1 MPTQA
6 LQSTTADLRIDAG
19 WIIPVHPAG
28 SVLTGHSL
36 LVKDGRIAALIPDH
50 EADAWTCRERVHLP
64 GHLLIPGL
72 VNLHTHAAMTLLRGY
87 ADDLPLM
94 DWLNH
99 HIWPAEARH
108 GSHDFVR
115 DGTLLACMEMLAG
128 GITCFNDMY
137 FFAEG
142 AVEAATLAG
151 MRIAAG
157 MILVDFPT
165 GYAADTDGY
174 LQKGLAM
181 RDAHAD
187 NPLATFCLAPHAP
200 YTVGDRGL
208 EKIMTYAGQLDLP
221 IHIHIHET
229 EDEVRQGIAQYGVRP
244 LARLKSLG
252 MLGPNLIAVHGVHL
266 DDQEIG
272 WLASHGCHIA
282 HCPASNLKLA
292 SGFAPVARLLA
303 AGVNVGIG
311 SDGAASNNRLDLLG
325 EMRLAALLAKGVA
338 GDPAALPAA
347 KALEMATLAGA
358 RALGLDQ
365 EIGSLEAGKQ
375 ADIVAIDMTA
385 PGSQPCYDPLSDLV
399 YSVGREQVS
408 HVWVAGKAQVE
419 NGVCLSL
426 DRNEVLRAAKKWKGL
441 ISRSR

>member
-1 MPTQA
+1 MSTQA
-6 LQSTTADLRIDAG
+6 IPSTTADLRIDAG

-36 LVKDGRIAALIPDH
+36 LVKDGRIAALLPDK
-50 EADAWTCRERVHLP
+50 EADAWTCRERASLP

-115 DGTLLACMEMLAG
+115 DGTLLACLEMLAG

-142 AVEAATLAG
+142 AVEAASQAG

-229 EDEVRQGIAQYGVRP
+229 EDELRQSIAQHGVRP

-252 MLGPNLIAVHGVHL
+252 MLGPSLIAVHGVHL
-266 DDQEIG
+266 NDMEIG
-272 WLASHGCHIA
+272 WLASHGCHVA

-325 EMRLAALLAKGVA
+325 ELRLAALLAKGVS

-347 KALEMATLAGA
+347 QALEMATLAGA
-358 RALGLDQ
+358 RALGMDH
-365 EIGSLEAGKQ
+365 EIGSLEPGKQ

-385 PGSQPCYDPLSDLV
+385 AGSQPCYDPLSDLV

-408 HVWVAGKAQVE
+408 HVWVAGKARVE

>member
-1 MPTQA
+1 MTNPA
-6 LQSTTADLRIDAG
+6 SHSNRADLRIDAG
-19 WIIPVHPAG
+19 WIIPVQPAG

-36 LVKDGRIAALIPDH
+36 LVRDGRIAALLPSD
-50 EADAWTCRERVHLP
+50 EADAWDCRERRRLP
-64 GHLLIPGL
+64 GHVLIPGL
-72 VNLHTHAAMTLLRGY
+72 INLHTHAAMSLLRGY

-99 HIWPAEARH
+99 HIWPAESRH

-115 DGTLLACMEMLAG
+115 DGTLLACLEMLAG

-142 AVEAATLAG
+142 AVEAATQAG

-187 NPLATFCLAPHAP
+187 NPLASFCLAPHAP

-208 EKIMTYAGQLDLP
+208 EKIMTYAEQLDLP
-221 IHIHIHET
+221 IHIHLHET
-229 EDEVRQGIAQYGVRP
+229 RDELRQSIEQYGVRP

-252 MLGPNLIAVHGVHL
+252 MLSPGLIAVHGVHL
-266 DDQEIG
+266 NDLEIG
-272 WLASHGCHIA
+272 WLASHGCHVA
-282 HCPASNLKLA
+282 HCPASNLKLG
-292 SGFAPVARLLA
+292 SGFAPVAKLLA
-303 AGVNVGIG
+303 EGVNVGIG
-311 SDGAASNNRLDLLG
+311 TDGAASNNRLDMLG
-325 EMRLAALLAKGVA
+325 ELRLAALLAKGVS
-338 GDPAALPAA
+338 GDAAALPAA

-365 EIGSLEAGKQ
+365 EIGSLEVGKQ
-375 ADIVAIDMTA
+375 ADIVAIDMAA
-385 PGSQPCYDPLSDLV
+385 PGSLPCYDPLSDLV

-408 HVWVAGKAQVE
+408 HVWVGGEARVE
-419 NGVCLSL
+419 NGVCRNL
-426 DRNEVLRAAKKWKGL
+426 DRQEILRVAGKWKGL
-441 ISRSR
+441 ISRG